1 MRTGADGR
9 PIYIKRGVN
18 TYVHTC
24 THTEKT
30 EVEEDGGLP
39 RSLRLPFA
47 SAYVVCCCCTF
58 CKVDRWM
65 GRVNTI
71 FLQSRQRRT
80 HLRIQTKRE
89 REREENTPFT
99 RTFSFGL
106 GGTKPLL
113 VMMMMMILDPLFFSS
128 LLPSFLVHPISHRI
142 PSHLSILSRK
152 KVPANWFSLPAY
164 RKFRGC
170 FLIHDREGDKGGTG
184 QGHNNTQGFDF

>member
-9 PIYIKRGVN
+9 PIYIKRGVK

-24 THTEKT
+24 THTEKI

-47 SAYVVCCCCTF
+47 SVYVVCCCCTF

-65 GRVNTI
+65 GRDNAI

-89 REREENTPFT
+89 REENTPFT

-106 GGTKPLL
+106 DGTKPLL

-128 LLPSFLVHPISHRI
+128 PLPLLPHPSHI
-142 PSHLSILSRK
+142 PSYPIPPVNFITQKGTCKLVFLARLQKVQGLLFDSR
-152 KVPANWFSLPAY
+152 
-164 RKFRGC
+164 
-170 FLIHDREGDKGGTG
+170 
-184 QGHNNTQGFDF
+184 